1 MQIKKLVEKLKN
13 VPVCRTIIRQED
25 EEIYHC
31 CLFEDTVFQDTG
43 NKLGIEPNTLYLC
56 TARQL
61 KELSLQQLEGITAS
75 FLCLQDSSVSEPY
88 FFSNINIVEVSET
101 EKNEYIPAEEKTAQ
115 GKLKSIQAQINHI
128 LACEN
133 RLSAHMYQIIKILH
147 ANRGLQALVDAA
159 YDILGNPLLVVDT
172 SYKILASCQNVIY
185 ARDDL
190 NVQIDLG
197 YMLEKNIVDMKK
209 ARLYEKARE
218 AHYPYYSKDKGAR
231 DGWITALIYV
241 HGIETAHIAVTDTNR
256 PFSEEDFE
264 FIDVLCRIVSLELQ
278 KSDFYQTNKSLMH
291 SFFLSE
297 LLDNHF
303 CDMETIHRRAQS
315 LNWIRTDYLR
325 IMIICEHSMV
335 LFDKKAQLISQFM
348 TMMFPVCHWVIY
360 EGYLVFLI
368 GTDEP
373 SLNKFRCNEHLETFL
388 TANHLTA
395 SISRCFHS
403 LIDTRRFY
411 DEALT
416 AFRLGQQFH
425 PEHAI
430 YVYSDYIC
438 QHIGDILSQY
448 SNVMNFC
455 HPAVEKIREYD
466 AEHDSHLLDTLK
478 EYLTYPDNPGQ
489 AAKHLFI
496 HKNTLFYRMAKIKEL
511 FSLNLSNGEER
522 LLLHLSLKF
531 MELNGR

>member
-1 MQIKKLVEKLKN
+1 MEKLKN
-13 VPVCRTIIRQED
+13 IPVSWAAIRQEE

-31 CLFEDTVFQDTG
+31 RLLEDAEINAADFCDTDL
-43 NKLGIEPNTLYLC
+43 NNILYLC
-56 TARQL
+56 TAGQL
-61 KELSLQQLEGITAS
+61 NALPWQKLEGITAS
-75 FLCLQDSSVSEPY
+75 FLCLKDSS
-88 FFSNINIVEVSET
+88 ISET
-101 EKNEYIPAEEKTAQ
+101 YPFLEDKSLHVNIAEIPKTAVQ
-115 GKLKSIQAQINHI
+115 GLKFTQAQLNDI
-128 LACEN
+128 LAGET
-133 RLSAHMYQIIKILH
+133 RLSAHMYQMIKILH
-147 ANRGLQALVDAA
+147 SNRGLQALVDAA

-185 ARDDL
+185 TRDDL

-209 ARLYEKARE
+209 ARLYERARE

-231 DGWITALIYV
+231 DGWITALIYI

-264 FIDVLCRIVSLELQ
+264 FIDFLCRIVSLELQ

-303 CDMETIHRRAQS
+303 CDMETVHRRAQS

-325 IMIICEHSMV
+325 VMVVCEHSMV
-335 LFDKKAQLISQFM
+335 IFDKKAQLISQFM

-360 EGYLVFLI
+360 EGNLVFLI
-368 GTDEP
+368 GTIEP
-373 SLNKFRCNEHLETFL
+373 SLNEFRGNERLETFL

-425 PEHAI
+425 PDHAI

-438 QHIGDILSQY
+438 QHIGGILSQHG
-448 SNVMNFC
+448 NVMNFC

-531 MELNGR
+531 MELNGK